1 MAVNAVELYKKW
13 NNSHDLPMDLEVVD
27 EMERN
32 ERGWLHGMFES
43 SSDYEIRNE
52 EDGMTQQKQQLKLI
66 STICFL
72 LALTFP
78 FHYFTFDFCVTT
90 PDKRKGKGRVSHSK
104 LNGRNKGFAIS

>member
-1 MAVNAVELYKKW
+1 MNAVELYKKW

-52 EDGMTQQKQQLKLI
+52 EDGMTQQ
-66 STICFL
+66 
-72 LALTFP
+72 
-78 FHYFTFDFCVTT
+78 
-90 PDKRKGKGRVSHSK
+90 
-104 LNGRNKGFAIS
+104 